1 MFRPVRRSP
10 IRPHA
15 LFGGGDNKEGGGG
28 LGGLGNMANIM
39 ENMKKA
45 QSLVQTEAA
54 KVQEEL
60 SQYVLLAPCEHS
72 LHVLA
77 NVQHVA

>member
-1 MFRPVRRSP
+1 
-10 IRPHA
+10 
-15 LFGGGDNKEGGGG
+15 
-28 LGGLGNMANIM
+28 MANIM

-60 SQYVLLAPCEHS
+60 SQYVPMTLSGCIWLAMW
-72 LHVLA
+72 
-77 NVQHVA
+77 